1 MKDTKIINRKLER
14 FGKSWDYT
22 EVALTADFNHK
33 KPVIDEAKVLND
45 EEKAVVEH
53 TLKAEGRKLIHA
65 ELKPH
70 KNDYKDDYDRGSV
83 EHTPKCRNYS
93 YHKIVIPDG
102 TTIREVNFTQRKPNT
117 QAISGRNLIFIDC
130 NLVNVVVDPSWV
142 LEGCNNAQIDL
153 EAREAEEAAKI
164 KEVI

>member
-1 MKDTKIINRKLER
+1 MKDTKIVNGKLER
-14 FGKSWDYT
+14 FGKSWDYV
-22 EVALTADFNHK
+22 EIDLTPDFKLK
-33 KPVIDEAKVLND
+33 KPVIDEMKVLD
-45 EEKAVVEH
+45 EEEKSVVEH
-53 TLKAEGRKLIHA
+53 TLKMEGRRLIHT

-102 TTIREVNFTQRKPNT
+102 TTIRDTNFTQRKPNT
-117 QAISGRNLIFIDC
+117 QAISGKNLIFIDC
-130 NLVNVVVDPSWV
+130 NLVNNVIDPSWNV
-142 LEGCNNAQIDL
+142 SGCNCSQIDI
-153 EAREAEEAAKI
+153 EAREAAEKAAQ